1 VAQSGHLTYCLWV
14 IQASPDVVARRLDDE
29 VVLVHLA
36 TNRIYSL
43 NATGGRYW
51 ELLEEGLGHEI
62 IVRRM
67 LDEFEVDRPS
77 LEQEIAD
84 ITAQLRREGLVTEA

>member
-1 VAQSGHLTYCLWV
+1 M
-14 IQASPDVVARRLDDE
+14 IQASSDVVARRLDDE
-29 VVLVHLA
+29 VVLVHLT
-36 TNRIYSL
+36 TNHIYSL

-62 IVRRM
+62 IVNRM
-67 LDEFEVDRPS
+67 LDEFEIDRPS
-77 LEQEIAD
+77 LELEIAD

>member
-1 VAQSGHLTYCLWV
+1 MIRVAS
-14 IQASPDVVARRLDDE
+14 DVVARRLDDE
-29 VVLVHLA
+29 VVLVHLG
-36 TNRIYSL
+36 TNQIYSL

-67 LDEFEVDRPS
+67 REEFEVDEAT
-77 LEQEIAD
+77 LEREIAT
-84 ITAQLRREGLVTEA
+84 ITADLRRAGLVEDE

>member
-1 VAQSGHLTYCLWV
+1 VIRVA
-14 IQASPDVVARRLDDE
+14 PDVVARRLDDE
-29 VVLVHLA
+29 VVLVHLG
-36 TNRIYSL
+36 TNRIWTL

-67 LDEFEVDRPS
+67 REEFEVDETT
-77 LEQEIAD
+77 LEQEIAS
-84 ITAQLRREGLVTEA
+84 ITADLRRAGLVEDE

>member
-1 VAQSGHLTYCLWV
+1 V
-14 IQASPDVVARRLDDE
+14 IRKDPEVVARRLEDE
-29 VVLVHLA
+29 VVLVHLG

-62 IVRRM
+62 IVRR
-67 LDEFEVDRPS
+67 LQDEFEVDKQT
-77 LEQEIAD
+77 LEREIAS
-84 ITAQLRREGLVTEA
+84 ITADLRRAGLVTDA

>member
-1 VAQSGHLTYCLWV
+1 VIRVAS
-14 IQASPDVVARRLDDE
+14 DVVARRLDDE
-29 VVLVHLA
+29 VVLVHLG

-67 LDEFEVDRPS
+67 QAEFEVDQTM
-77 LEQEIAD
+77 LEREIAS
-84 ITAQLRREGLVTEA
+84 ITADLRRAGLVEDA

>member
-1 VAQSGHLTYCLWV
+1 VVIRVAS
-14 IQASPDVVARRLDDE
+14 DVVARRLDDE
-29 VVLVHLA
+29 VVLVHLG
-36 TNRIYSL
+36 TNQIYSL

-67 LDEFEVDRPS
+67 QQEFEVDEMT
-77 LEQEIAD
+77 LEQEIAS
-84 ITAQLRREGLVTEA
+84 ITADLRHAGLVEDA